1 MHNGDLAKFVS
12 LQNMCKKVLIDEANI
27 SKTVLMTLIF
37 NARKNSRS
45 RMHVKNCKKN
55 CRGSLE
61 ISTFQMLLSSAS
73 KSVFHIRPM
82 NYVSSFLKDY
92 SHPCYHSFFTIYL
105 LILFLSC
112 WMFQSRLHHTQC
124 EIYRK
129 YKPRTLS

>member
-27 SKTVLMTLIF
+27 SKTVLMTVLF

-92 SHPCYHSFFTIYL
+92 SQLSFLLYHLSADFVYKL
-105 LILFLSC
+105 LDVS
-112 WMFQSRLHHTQC
+112 QQTSPHTM
-124 EIYRK
+124 
-129 YKPRTLS
+129 